1 MYTRRDFGKV
11 ALAGATLSQALA
23 RVDSKID
30 GVQLGTQSYSFRD
43 LSFEDALKAMAAD
56 GLGACELF
64 APHIEEG
71 KTSVPPMAKRPR
83 TGGGGA
89 PPPRD
94 LAARAASREALR
106 QWRLS
111 VPMNYY
117 KGIRKQFD
125 KAGVKLWAYNIS
137 FREDFTDP
145 EIDRS
150 FEAAKEMGVKFIT
163 ASTTVP
169 VAKRLIPFVDK
180 HRMIVAVHGHSNL
193 KDPNEFAKPE
203 SFAQAVDMSQWFK
216 INLDIGHFT
225 AAGYDPV
232 DYIKQHHE
240 EIVLLHLKDRKK
252 DNGPN
257 TSWGEGDT
265 RIKDVLLLL
274 KSQKY
279 PIPAFIEYE
288 YQGAASSPEEVK
300 KCYDYCKQALMS

>member
-1 MYTRRDFGKV
+1 MYTRRQFGKLT
-11 ALAGATLSQALA
+11 LAAAPFSMMFAA
-23 RVDSKID
+23 INSKIA
-30 GVQLGTQSYSFRD
+30 GVQLGVQSYSFRD
-43 LSFEDALKAMAAD
+43 LSFDAALQAMVAD

-71 KTSVPPMAKRPR
+71 KTNVPPQLAS
-83 TGGGGA
+83 GGA
-89 PPPRD
+89 QQPRD
-94 LAARAASREALR
+94 IAARAAAREALR
-106 QWRLS
+106 QWRLT
-111 VPMNYY
+111 VAMDYY
-117 KGIRKQFD
+117 KGIRKRFEH
-125 KAGVKLWAYNIS
+125 AGVNLYAYNMS
-137 FREDFTDP
+137 FRDDFTDP

-150 FEAAKEMGVKFIT
+150 FDAAKALGAKFIT
-163 ASTTVP
+163 ASTTLR

-232 DYIKQHHE
+232 DYIRQHHE

-252 DNGPN
+252 NEGPN
-257 TSWGEGDT
+257 VPWGEGDT

-274 KSQKY
+274 KNQKY

-288 YQGAASSPEEVK
+288 YKGSGSSQEEVK
-300 KCYDYCKQALMS
+300 KCYDYCKQVLS